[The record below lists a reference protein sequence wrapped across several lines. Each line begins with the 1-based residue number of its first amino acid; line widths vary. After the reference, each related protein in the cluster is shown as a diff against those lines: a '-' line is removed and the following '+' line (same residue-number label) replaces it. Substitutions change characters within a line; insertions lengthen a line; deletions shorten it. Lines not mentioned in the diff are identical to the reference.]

1 MTVYNSRNV
10 ARNTR
15 VYDVDTKQEVRQ
27 VLSIDTDHNVVECA
41 HDPLEVTA
49 SGDIATFEATFR
61 AIHAIRGTDAL
72 PSLFHCYGRVG
83 T

>member
-1 MTVYNSRNV
+1 MTVYIFRNV
-10 ARNTR
+10 APQTK

-27 VLSIDTDHNVVECA
+27 VMMIDTDRNVLECA
-41 HDPLEVTA
+41 HYPLEVTA
-49 SGDIATFEATFR
+49 SGDFATFEIKFR

-72 PSLFHCYGRVG
+72 PGLFHCYGRI